1 MKRKYLGENDRI
13 WCQSEEEAKKVI
25 EIYYALGYH
34 WARGNAKETYYSKDI
49 VYNLYRAFIQCG
61 TKGAAQRSNRNI
73 ISAKEFIKYYE
84 NMIINGVE
92 LKAGMVIETEKDC
105 WVVFPTQKGLA
116 VINYNKHDRTTP
128 HPSSW
133 DLIGDF
139 VREYKNEIKSIHD
152 ISNGCSLADGEIL
165 WEKPKEVVL
174 TMQEIADK
182 FGINVE
188 QLRIAKEEK

>member
-1 MKRKYLGENDRI
+1 MERKYLGENDRI

-25 EIYYALGYH
+25 EIYYALGCYWSAGH
-34 WARGNAKETYYSKDI
+34 TKETYYRKDV
-49 VYNLYRAFIQCG
+49 VYSLYRAFIQYG
-61 TKGAAQRSNRNI
+61 TKDAAQQFNRNI

-92 LKAGMVIETEKDC
+92 LKAGMVIETEKEC
-105 WVVFPTQKGLA
+105 WVVFPTQEGLA
-116 VINYNKHDRTTP
+116 VINYTYTTSRI
-128 HPSSW
+128 SSW
-133 DLIGDF
+133 DLIGNF
-139 VREYKNEIKSIHD
+139 VRRHKNEIKSIHD
-152 ISNGCSLADGEIL
+152 ISNGGSLTDGEIL

>member
-1 MKRKYLGENDRI
+1 MERKYLGENDRI

-34 WARGNAKETYYSKDI
+34 WAGGNAKETYYRKDI
-49 VYNLYRAFIQCG
+49 VYSLFRAFIQYG
-61 TKGAAQRSNRNI
+61 TKDAAQQFNNRNI
-73 ISAKEFIKYYE
+73 VSAKEFIKYYE
-84 NMIINGVE
+84 NMTINGVE

-116 VINYNKHDRTTP
+116 VINYTYTTSRI
-128 HPSSW
+128 SSW

-139 VREYKNEIKSIHD
+139 IRQHKNEIKSIHD
-152 ISNGCSLADGEIL
+152 ISNGGSLTDGEIL
-165 WEKPKEVVL
+165 WEKPQEVVL

-188 QLRIAKEEK
+188 QLRIAEMEK